1 MCRYPTAVAE
11 DGEVQAFE
19 TNFADH
25 DEGEQDGGGG
35 GGGGEEAVAAP
46 AEALAAFDRRDAEK
60 SGGASGALS
69 LDALRVAISDVV
81 GLNGGSASAVG
92 EALENAFSDIDQDFT
107 GLLPRRLLGVLLQKF
122 DAEVAAAAAAGR
134 TLVPPAAVP
143 PMSKPQAD
151 AITGVFTS
159 TCKPGSQGMTR
170 GEFLELISAA
180 GLCGDG
186 QAQTPEVAVDV
197 TFCRCVSGRARG
209 EMDFRS
215 FVMALAALAGERS
228 ATFFQVAAPVVDA
241 AMQLQARRA
250 STTTKGGDEEEG
262 AGGGGGGSSG
272 GGGGG
277 DEGGFEANF
286 DNAPPPAAA
295 PPPATAP
302 AAAPAASSSSEKQ
315 GQEEELSADE
325 RAVWNQEFSSY
336 DEDGS
341 GMIDIECLSFALAKL
356 RLLEDVDVEQAAA
369 DLESKLVEVDTD
381 CTGEFTFEDFV
392 VFGCS
397 LRALKRSSGVKPSA
411 KPVAVQRE
419 YVFNEAGRVRFEIR
433 WTLRLDKGTWF
444 DFEHVRTRRFI

>member
-1 MCRYPTAVAE
+1 M
-11 DGEVQAFE
+11 
-19 TNFADH
+19 
-25 DEGEQDGGGG
+25 
-35 GGGGEEAVAAP
+35 AAP

-60 SGGASGALS
+60 AGGASGALS

-107 GLLPRRLLGVLLQKF
+107 GVLPRRLLGVLLQKF
-122 DAEVAAAAAAGR
+122 DAEVAAAAAAGQ

-186 QAQTPEVAVDV
+186 QSQTPEVAVDV

-250 STTTKGGDEEEG
+250 STTTKSGDEEEG
-262 AGGGGGGSSG
+262 AGAGAGGSSG

-286 DNAPPPAAA
+286 DDAPPPAAA
-295 PPPATAP
+295 PPPATA
-302 AAAPAASSSSEKQ
+302 AAAAAAAAAAPPAASSSSGKQ

-397 LRALKRSSGVKPSA
+397 LRALKRSSGAKPSA

-419 YVFNEAGRVRFEIR
+419 YVFNEVGALQGGAG
-433 WTLRLDKGTWF
+433 
-444 DFEHVRTRRFI
+444 